1 MQDVSVARSDIFLQ
15 HHNRIKYNLMG
26 IPSGGLFVTR
36 ALLLLLGSTVFL
48 FGGPADQYG
57 LGEQDANTVVAE
69 IDGTQITL
77 AQFESKRPSVLFQ
90 ARNGFFEAQKKAVE
104 EYIDDLL
111 LERQAQKENV
121 TVAQLLERHVNGA
134 IAKDPDDAVLRVYYE
149 GVDTNEP
156 FEAVRDKIVDHL
168 RQRRLAKAK
177 TAYIQ
182 ALRSQSKITVD
193 VAPPR
198 IEVSLKDTPVR
209 GPAGA
214 PLMLVEYADYECPY
228 CQQVQPTIDQ
238 LELAFKGKVAFA
250 YKDLPLPMHPHAQ
263 KAAEASRCAG
273 LQGKYWEYHDLLSKT
288 KRLDVSQL
296 KAGAR
301 QLGLETG
308 AFDKCLDSGER
319 AAAIK
324 SSQDEAQKLG
334 LQGTPSFF
342 LNGRFFSGN
351 LSYDQMR
358 QMMEEELKRS
368 SAQAQT
374 ARK

>member
-1 MQDVSVARSDIFLQ
+1 MQLNKKISFG
-15 HHNRIKYNLMG
+15 G
-26 IPSGGLFVTR
+26 IVVIR
-36 ALLLLLGSTVFL
+36 ALLLFLGSTAFL
-48 FGGPADQYG
+48 FGGPAG
-57 LGEQDANTVVAE
+57 QDALGGQDGNTVVAE
-69 IDGTQITL
+69 IDGTRITL
-77 AQFESKRPSVLFQ
+77 AQFESKRPSALFQ
-90 ARNGFFEAQKKAVE
+90 ARNSFFEAQKKAVE

-134 IAKDPDDAVLRVYYE
+134 IAKDPDDTVLRVYYE

-198 IEVSLKDTPVR
+198 IDISLKNTPVR
-209 GPAGA
+209 GPADA
-214 PLMLVEYADYECPY
+214 PLTLVEYADYECPY
-228 CQQVQPTIDQ
+228 CQQVQPTLDQ
-238 LELAFKGKVAFA
+238 LELAFKGKIAFA

-263 KAAEASRCAG
+263 KAAEASQCAG

-288 KRLDVSQL
+288 KDFDVSKL
-296 KAGAR
+296 KAGAQ
-301 QLGLETG
+301 QLGLDAG

-319 AAAIK
+319 AEAIR

-351 LSYDQMR
+351 LSYDQIR
-358 QMMEEELKRS
+358 QMMEAELRRF
-368 SAQAQT
+368 SAL
-374 ARK
+374 ARKGKE

>member
-1 MQDVSVARSDIFLQ
+1 M
-15 HHNRIKYNLMG
+15 
-26 IPSGGLFVTR
+26 TR
-36 ALLLLLGSTVFL
+36 ALILFIGSTAFL
-48 FGGPADQYG
+48 FGGPAGQDS
-57 LGEQDANTVVAE
+57 LGGQDGNTVVAE
-69 IDGTQITL
+69 IDGTRITL
-77 AQFESKRPSVLFQ
+77 AQFESKRPSALFQ
-90 ARNGFFEAQKKAVE
+90 ARNSFFDAEKKAVE

-121 TVAQLLERHVNGA
+121 TVAQLLERHVNGT
-134 IAKDPDDAVLRVYYE
+134 IAKDPDDTVLRVYYE
-149 GVDTNEP
+149 GIDTNEP
-156 FEAVRDKIVDHL
+156 FEAVRDKILDHL

-177 TAYIQ
+177 TAYVQ
-182 ALRSQSKITVD
+182 ALRSQAKITVD

-198 IEVSLKDTPVR
+198 IEISLKNTPVR

-214 PLMLVEYADYECPY
+214 PLILVEYADYECPY
-228 CQQVQPTIDQ
+228 CQQVQPTLDQ
-238 LELAFKGKVAFA
+238 LETAFKGKIAFA

-263 KAAEASRCAG
+263 KAAEASLCAG
-273 LQGKYWEYHDLLSKT
+273 LQSKYWEYHDLLLKT
-288 KRLDVSQL
+288 KDLDVPQL

-301 QLGLETG
+301 QLGLETA

-319 AAAIK
+319 ADAVK

-358 QMMEEELKRS
+358 QMMEDELKRS
-368 SAQAQT
+368 SAQARNGKEVT
-374 ARK
+374 SR

>member
-1 MQDVSVARSDIFLQ
+1 MI
-15 HHNRIKYNLMG
+15 
-26 IPSGGLFVTR
+26 R
-36 ALLLLLGSTVFL
+36 ALILLVGSTVFL
-48 FGGPADQYG
+48 FGGPAG
-57 LGEQDANTVVAE
+57 QDGIDGQDGNTVVAE
-69 IDGTQITL
+69 IDGTRITL
-77 AQFESKRPSVLFQ
+77 AQFESKRPSALFQ
-90 ARNGFFEAQKKAVE
+90 ARNSFFDAEKKAVE

-121 TVAQLLERHVNGA
+121 TVAQLLERHVNA
-134 IAKDPDDAVLRVYYE
+134 TIAKDPDDAVLRVYYE

-156 FEAVRDKIVDHL
+156 FEAVRDKILEHL

-182 ALRSQSKITVD
+182 SLRSQAKITVD

-198 IEVSLKDTPVR
+198 IDISLKDTPVR

-214 PLMLVEYADYECPY
+214 PLTLVEYADYECPY
-228 CQQVQPTIDQ
+228 CQQVQPTLDQ
-238 LELAFKGKVAFA
+238 LEAAFKGKMAFA

-263 KAAEASRCAG
+263 KAAEASQCAG

-288 KRLDVSQL
+288 KSLEVPQL

-301 QLGLETG
+301 QLGLEPN

-319 AAAIK
+319 AEAVK
-324 SSQDEAQKLG
+324 LSQDEAQKLG
-334 LQGTPSFF
+334 LLGTPSFF

-358 QMMEEELKRS
+358 QLLEDELKRS
-368 SAQAQT
+368 SAQVRNGKEVT
-374 ARK
+374 SR